1 MKARTRNFIILCSLL
16 SLAAQ
21 PSDAQVKRR
30 QKPKP
35 AQKQNALAVADFY
48 PSAAKLMVIDSVV
61 VDKENFAKHI
71 PLRKEYGQIGKYTD
85 IFNSATQTS
94 HTSSAFLNG
103 FDDLCIYNK
112 TVAKDSTLL
121 FMAEKIGNEWKAGR
135 AIEEFADDFKDVDYP
150 YLMPDG
156 VTLYFSA
163 INKKNGFGKRD
174 IFISRLNTET
184 QTFYKPENLGLPY
197 NSEFNDYMCVV
208 DDIDSLGW
216 LVTDRHQ
223 ESGKVCIYTFIPSDE
238 RWSDDENISEE
249 KLKSVATLRSIKD
262 TQYDRKLLDESLR
275 RMNTHTSS
283 DKARHGFR
291 FVINDDA
298 VYTDI
303 NDFKSDTARGLFL
316 KLMQLNDRQADIE
329 KKLPTIRKGYRSK
342 GKGVDRKTI
351 LKMEE
356 DLENIMIQK
365 KNLEKKIRNAE
376 NL

>member
-1 MKARTRNFIILCSLL
+1 
-16 SLAAQ
+16 
-21 PSDAQVKRR
+21 
-30 QKPKP
+30 
-35 AQKQNALAVADFY
+35 
-48 PSAAKLMVIDSVV
+48 
-61 VDKENFAKHI
+61 
-71 PLRKEYGQIGKYTD
+71 
-85 IFNSATQTS
+85 
-94 HTSSAFLNG
+94 
-103 FDDLCIYNK
+103 
-112 TVAKDSTLL
+112 
-121 FMAEKIGNEWKAGR
+121 
-135 AIEEFADDFKDVDYP
+135 
-150 YLMPDG
+150 
-156 VTLYFSA
+156 
-163 INKKNGFGKRD
+163 
-174 IFISRLNTET
+174 
-184 QTFYKPENLGLPY
+184 
-197 NSEFNDYMCVV
+197 MCVV

-249 KLKSVATLRSIKD
+249 KLKSVAMLRSIKD

-329 KKLPTIRKGYRSK
+329 KKLPTLRKGYRSK